1 MNQVQLMK
9 TTRDCLAESS
19 RVVRKKEVKLR
30 NKARKSKSRRNFS
43 YFNRDREDLYALR
56 MRMRIESR
64 HTNLVLAYLSG
75 KHDYKTVEQST
86 REGNEPNMDEIN
98 SLIFLYNMDDVL
110 DATDIEEW
118 IKGEAS

>member
-19 RVVRKKEVKLR
+19 RVIRKKEVKLR
-30 NKARKSKSRRNFS
+30 NKARKSKSRRNFN
-43 YFNRDREDLYALR
+43 YFNRDREDLYAVR
-56 MRMRIESR
+56 MKMRVESR
-64 HTNLVLAYLSG
+64 HTNLILAYLGG

-86 REGNEPNMDEIN
+86 REGNEPNMDEI
-98 SLIFLYNMDDVL
+98 SFLIFNYNMEDVL